1 MVYGGTAPA
10 EQDRAENGESA
21 NREIRLDDARRA
33 RGFFSHAPAWTQQ
46 AVAMVGAGIPDC
58 GARATAS
65 RATGLRRPS
74 ASTVVPLYCGRSEN
88 RDWLENGVGSD
99 PKRIEGGLVADGLR
113 FAIVA
118 SRWNEFIVGRL
129 IEGALDGIVRHG
141 GSLDNITVVRVPGSF
156 ESALAAKKVAKA
168 GQVDAVIC
176 LGAVI
181 RGETPHFD
189 HVAGEAFKGINHVS
203 LDTELPIAVG
213 IVTAD
218 SLDQAINRAGGKSG
232 NKGYEAAVTA
242 IEMANLLRA
251 IG

>member
-1 MVYGGTAPA
+1 MARCEPVFVGGSQYGRNTVSLQEFPCP
-10 EQDRAENGESA
+10 SY
-21 NREIRLDDARRA
+21 AR
-33 RGFFSHAPAWTQQ
+33 T
-46 AVAMVGAGIPDC
+46 
-58 GARATAS
+58 
-65 RATGLRRPS
+65 L
-74 ASTVVPLYCGRSEN
+74 PLYCRRPES
-88 RDWLENGVGSD
+88 RHSLELCVGAD
-99 PKRIEGGLVADGLR
+99 PKRIEGGLVAEGLR

-141 GSLDNITVVRVPGSF
+141 GSIDRVTVVRVPGSF
-156 ESALAAKKVAKA
+156 EIALAAKKVAGA
-168 GQVDAVIC
+168 GQVDAIIC

-189 HVAGEAFKGINHVS
+189 HIAGEAFKGITHVS
-203 LDTELPIAVG
+203 LESELPIAVG

>member
-1 MVYGGTAPA
+1 M
-10 EQDRAENGESA
+10 
-21 NREIRLDDARRA
+21 RLDDASRA
-33 RGFFSHAPAWTQQ
+33 SGFFSQPRRGSNRRPLWSAPAFGVTAWGT
-46 AVAMVGAGIPDC
+46 VASPPA
-58 GARATAS
+58 
-65 RATGLRRPS
+65 GLRRPS

-141 GSLDNITVVRVPGSF
+141 GSLDNVTVVRVPGSF
-156 ESALAAKKVAKA
+156 EIALAAKKVAKA